1 MTKVIVHLARKLDS
15 IRVPSARA
23 IIIWMLGEYNS
34 MGHIIP
40 KVLPTVLKYL
50 AWTFSSEAPET
61 KLQILNAMVKVDN
74 YKLLL
79 LFLNEPLAQIFLD
92 VNLHLS

>member
-1 MTKVIVHLARKLDS
+1 MTQNLLTHSLVLIKVIVHLASKLDS

-23 IIIWMLGEYNS
+23 MIIWMLGEYNS

-50 AWTFSSEAPET
+50 AWTFSSEALET
-61 KLQILNAMVKVDN
+61 KLQILNAMVKVEH
-74 YKLLL
+74 YKYICFSSMSL
-79 LFLNEPLAQIFLD
+79 
-92 VNLHLS
+92 

>member
-1 MTKVIVHLARKLDS
+1 
-15 IRVPSARA
+15 
-23 IIIWMLGEYNS
+23 

-40 KVLPTVLKYL
+40 KALPTVLKYL